1 LLLLKKTKH
10 QHQGAKRQ
18 YRLFSN
24 DFFLQFLPL
33 LKKTKHGHQGEKI
46 KNNFNSNYF
55 CHLPLLLKKTKH
67 QQRQRRHQS

>member
-24 DFFLQFLPL
+24 DFFANSCRCLRKQSIN
-33 LKKTKHGHQGEKI
+33 I
-46 KNNFNSNYF
+46 KNQKSRMTSF
-55 CHLPLLLKKTKH
+55 
-67 QQRQRRHQS
+67 